1 MKKEWEMGEVKKSA
15 GGTRWNYWS
24 QQARKVVSPG
34 KEREKGNG
42 EWGLGMKGAPRSS
55 GLGQ

>member
-1 MKKEWEMGEVKKSA
+1 MGEVKKSA
-15 GGTRWNYWS
+15 GGTRWNYRS